1 MQEDIFNH
9 LPFHL
14 IFGSFLGI
22 YNPEAQR
29 ENSHMRSSDR
39 SGTKLRNSASL
50 PLILT
55 KITPVKGK

>member
-14 IFGSFLGI
+14 IFGSFFGI
-22 YNPEAQR
+22 YNPETQR
-29 ENSHMRSSDR
+29 GNAHMRSSDR
-39 SGTKLRNSASL
+39 SGTKLRNSA
-50 PLILT
+50 PVILILT